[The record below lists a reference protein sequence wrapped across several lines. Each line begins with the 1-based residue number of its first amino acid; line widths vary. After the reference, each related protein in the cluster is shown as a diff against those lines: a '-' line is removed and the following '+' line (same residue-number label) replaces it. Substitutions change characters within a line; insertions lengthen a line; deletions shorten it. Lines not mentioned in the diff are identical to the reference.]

1 MQTDAVTDAIG
12 YLDLFIN
19 KKLNIFSLILFC
31 YNILFLFYSVI
42 KLRGFPLIL
51 FRYKILLRM
60 MIEPTEA
67 STAHLVADRRINL
80 IMIYMELYRAT
91 GLLHDKIIMR
101 SNSAATKHNPP
112 GQRLIFAR

>member
-1 MQTDAVTDAIG
+1 MLIRTYLWYYCDIIAIG

-67 STAHLVADRRINL
+67 STAHLPLTDEL
-80 IMIYMELYRAT
+80 I
-91 GLLHDKIIMR
+91 
-101 SNSAATKHNPP
+101 
-112 GQRLIFAR
+112 